1 MCIKL
6 LAFERDSG
14 AAAVSNRWPGADVL
28 SGFWIAEWGPMIT
41 VDEINE
47 AWGWVGLNAVEVLGE
62 NAFGNLIIRDEDGR
76 YWRLRPQDLCC
87 EPVAQDRAAYDALA
101 YNQAFLNDW
110 YMPEVVHLAESTL
123 GPLAAGRKY
132 CLKIP
137 SALGGHYGRDNLAT
151 VPLSEL
157 IRFSGEGA
165 QQFDGLPRWD

>member
-1 MCIKL
+1 
-6 LAFERDSG
+6 
-14 AAAVSNRWPGADVL
+14 
-28 SGFWIAEWGPMIT
+28 MIT

-47 AWGWVGLNAVEVLGE
+47 AWGWCGLTAVEVLGE

-76 YWRLRPQDLCC
+76 FWRVRPQDLCC
-87 EPVAQDRAAYDALA
+87 EPLAEDQAAFDALA

-110 YMPEVVHLAESTL
+110 YMPEVVHLAETTL

-151 VPLSEL
+151 VPLTEL